1 MAVSENESVLPV
13 AYLTSD
19 TMTDTLFNRI
29 KGWEQA
35 EALTRTT
42 VIPDEAAD
50 SSTISGKA
58 SSEKEEGWRTKI
70 RYYQPLW
77 SSKEI
82 PATVQLAASG
92 DSKNRSYDLKV
103 TRDSTVIL
111 NFQTPVQEQLLLL
124 RFDVANHTGKA
135 VTITINGVKNKLSAP
150 GAAYPNG
157 NGTFQ
162 YQFLSAS
169 VDGVADSGQGITK
182 LKIKLPKGHY
192 TLKNIRF
199 GLLDASVFQEK
210 AWTAVEALDCDT
222 TKNEI
227 LACKASADTDCWF
240 VTSIPMQ
247 KGMKL
252 YVDGVATEL
261 YTVNT
266 AFAGA
271 KLPAGEHEIRLCLT
285 PPGMKAGIA
294 ISGLAGLVWLAILA
308 GRGYRKIRR

>member
-124 RFDVANHTGKA
+124 RFDVVNHTGKA

-150 GAAYPNG
+150 GAPIPTETG
-157 NGTFQ
+157 PSSISF
-162 YQFLSAS
+162 S
-169 VDGVADSGQGITK
+169 
-182 LKIKLPKGHY
+182 PPP
-192 TLKNIRF
+192 
-199 GLLDASVFQEK
+199 
-210 AWTAVEALDCDT
+210 WTAWRTLGR
-222 TKNEI
+222 
-227 LACKASADTDCWF
+227 AS
-240 VTSIPMQ
+240 Q
-247 KGMKL
+247 
-252 YVDGVATEL
+252 
-261 YTVNT
+261 N
-266 AFAGA
+266 
-271 KLPAGEHEIRLCLT
+271 
-285 PPGMKAGIA
+285 
-294 ISGLAGLVWLAILA
+294 
-308 GRGYRKIRR
+308 